1 MKKVFKL
8 PTVGLV
14 VVGIL
19 LTILLKLATKYL
31 MLIVGCFLI
40 DVSYVN
46 RACSSSAVLNL
57 SSNAILNVFQSV
69 IEPSSK

>member
-8 PTVGLV
+8 PAVGLAA
-14 VVGIL
+14 VGIL
-19 LTILLKLATKYL
+19 LTILLKLATKSL
-31 MLIVGCFLI
+31 MLIVGCFLM

-46 RACSSSAVLNL
+46 RACSSSTVLNP
-57 SSNAILNVFQSV
+57 SSNVVLNVFQSV